1 MIKKLIFLLLAALLA
16 ACEQAPSEAT
26 PETITVSDDP
36 VLPDGVTLVEKFTG
50 HDDGFSI
57 TYSKYVLD
65 NGLTVV
71 LHEDHSDPMV
81 HVDVTYHVGSA
92 REVPGR
98 SGFAHFFEH
107 MMFEGSANVGQGEFS
122 KTISNAGGSL
132 NGTTNS
138 DRTNYYETMPINQL
152 ETALWLEADRMG
164 LLLEAV
170 TQKQFDVQRAAV
182 KNERGQRID
191 NRPYGRI
198 SETMMKNL
206 YPADHPYSWP
216 VIGWIEDLNA
226 AELDD
231 LKRFFLRWYGPN
243 NATLTIGGDIDQEK
257 TLQWISRYFGPIPP
271 GPDTVKL
278 ERQAA
283 RLEQDRY
290 VTLEDNIHLPAI
302 AMLFPTVYYRH
313 PDEAPLDA
321 ATKIIGMGRASL
333 LYQRLVQ
340 TGRAVSA
347 YVSHACRELA
357 CEMMFVVIQNPASG
371 EALTEMEEAIRET
384 LREFTERGVNDD
396 DLQKFIA
403 GFESGQVFGMQS
415 VAGKVSNLAFSE
427 VFNGD
432 PKTAT
437 DDIERYANVSKE
449 DVVRAFRE
457 YIEDRPAV
465 ILSIV
470 PNGQAELAARPQNFD
485 YRSMAAAG
493 TAIGPTVSPPQPSTP
508 PALRTWQDD
517 FDRSVQPQPEVN
529 PLVDLPPIW
538 DTELTNGVR
547 LLAVPNTETP
557 TVTIR
562 AVFAMGQRDEPPTK
576 AGLARLTAT
585 LMSEATLQRSSAEFS
600 EALERIGASV
610 GVSAGQYETTVSL
623 NVLSKH
629 LDAGV
634 ALMMER
640 MLEPA
645 FTAEDFNRVKTQLM
659 ESLMQA
665 RKSGPSLA
673 SRAVGAVLAG
683 PEHPL
688 SYPGSGLPSTV
699 SNITLDDVKAFY
711 AAHIPGHLQ
720 GVLVSTSLPQDEILA
735 SIAALAGLETS
746 EVYREPIDGLPEISG
761 RTIYLVNKEGA
772 AQSTLRMAYPSL
784 KYDALGDYYLAR
796 LMNFNLGG
804 TFDSRI
810 NLNLREDKGYTYGI
824 SSGFSGGQELG
835 SFRISSEVNKEATAA
850 SITEVISELENY
862 SAEGMTPA
870 EYEYLQN
877 AIGQRDA
884 RSYETPGAKLGLLS
898 QVLRYDLPLDYRKQQ
913 KTLLHETDR
922 ETLNTLAGQLIEAD
936 NMAIIVVGDIP
947 EIRPEL
953 EALDMPIKVLDEE
966 GLEVQDPHQ

>member
-1 MIKKLIFLLLAALLA
+1 MIKKLVPVLLIMLLA
-16 ACEQAPSEAT
+16 ACEQAPPEAI
-26 PETITVSDDP
+26 PETAAASP
-36 VLPDGVTLVEKFTG
+36 ALALPDGVTLVEEFTG
-50 HDDGFSI
+50 EDDDISI
-57 TYSKYVLD
+57 AFGKYVLD

-81 HVDVTYHVGSA
+81 HVDVTYHVGSS
-92 REVPGR
+92 REEPGR

-107 MMFEGSANVGQGEFS
+107 MMFEGSANVEGGEFS
-122 KTISNAGGSL
+122 KIITNAGGTY
-132 NGTTNS
+132 NGSTNS

-170 TQKQFDVQRAAV
+170 TQEQFDIQRAAV
-182 KNERGQRID
+182 KNERGQRVD
-191 NRPYGRI
+191 NRPYGRV

-216 VIGWIEDLNA
+216 VIGWIEDINA
-226 AELDD
+226 ADLDD

-243 NATLTIGGDIDQEK
+243 NATLTIGGDIDQQK
-257 TLQWISRYFGPIPP
+257 TLEWIARYFGPMPRGPEVGKPERRP
-271 GPDTVKL
+271 GSL
-278 ERQAA
+278 Q
-283 RLEQDRY
+283 QDRY

-347 YVSHACRELA
+347 YVSHGCRELA
-357 CEMMFVVIQNPASG
+357 CGMMFVVIQNPASG
-371 EALTEMEEAIRET
+371 ETLAEMEEAIRET
-384 LREFTERGVNDD
+384 LREFIERGVNDD

-403 GFESGQVFGMQS
+403 GFESGQVFSMQS
-415 VAGKVSNLAFSE
+415 VAGKVRNLAYSE
-427 VFNGD
+427 VINGD

-437 DDIERYANVSKE
+437 DDIERYTNVTRK
-449 DVVRAFRE
+449 DVVRAFKE
-457 YIEDRPAV
+457 HIEDRPAV

-485 YRSMAAAG
+485 FQSLAGGAA
-493 TAIGPTVSPPQPSTP
+493 IEPTVSPPQSETP
-508 PALRTWQDD
+508 PALRTWHDD
-517 FDRSVQPQPEVN
+517 FDRSVQPQPGVN

-538 DTELTNGVR
+538 DTQLANGVR

-557 TVTIR
+557 TVTIH
-562 AVFAMGQRDEPPTK
+562 AVFAMGQRDEPPGK
-576 AGLARLTAT
+576 AGLARLTAA
-585 LMSEATLQRSSAEFS
+585 LMREATQQRSSAEFS

-610 GVSAGQYETTVSL
+610 SVSAGNYETIVSL

-629 LDAGV
+629 LDAAM

-645 FTAEDFNRVKTQLM
+645 FTTEDFDRVKAQLM

-673 SRAVGAVLAG
+673 ARAIDAVLAG

-711 AAHIPGHLQ
+711 ATHIPGHLQ

-735 SIAALAGLETS
+735 SIAALAELETS
-746 EVYREPIDGLPEISG
+746 EAYREAIDGLPEISG
-761 RTIYLVNKEGA
+761 RTIYLVSKDGA

-784 KYDALGDYYLAR
+784 KYDALGDYYLAN

-824 SSGFSGGQELG
+824 RTGFSGGRELG
-835 SFRISSEVNKEATAA
+835 NFRISSEINKEATAA
-850 SITEVISELENY
+850 SITEVLNELESY
-862 SAEGMTPA
+862 STDGMTQA
-870 EYEYLQN
+870 EYEYMQS

-898 QVLRYDLPLDYRKQQ
+898 QILRYDLPLDYRKQQ
-913 KTLLHETDR
+913 KSLLRETDR
-922 ETLNTLAGQLIEAD
+922 ETLNTLAGRLID
-936 NMAIIVVGDIP
+936 PGNMAIVVVGDID

-953 EALDMPIKVLDEE
+953 EQLGMPIKLLDED
-966 GLEVQDPHQ
+966 GLEILQPQ

>member
-371 EALTEMEEAIRET
+371 ETLTEMEEAIRET

-432 PKTAT
+432 PNTRTSAKKTWFGPLESTSKTA
-437 DDIERYANVSKE
+437 R
-449 DVVRAFRE
+449 R
-457 YIEDRPAV
+457 
-465 ILSIV
+465 
-470 PNGQAELAARPQNFD
+470 
-485 YRSMAAAG
+485 
-493 TAIGPTVSPPQPSTP
+493 
-508 PALRTWQDD
+508 
-517 FDRSVQPQPEVN
+517 
-529 PLVDLPPIW
+529 
-538 DTELTNGVR
+538 
-547 LLAVPNTETP
+547 
-557 TVTIR
+557 
-562 AVFAMGQRDEPPTK
+562 
-576 AGLARLTAT
+576 
-585 LMSEATLQRSSAEFS
+585 
-600 EALERIGASV
+600 
-610 GVSAGQYETTVSL
+610 
-623 NVLSKH
+623 
-629 LDAGV
+629 
-634 ALMMER
+634 
-640 MLEPA
+640 
-645 FTAEDFNRVKTQLM
+645 
-659 ESLMQA
+659 
-665 RKSGPSLA
+665 
-673 SRAVGAVLAG
+673 
-683 PEHPL
+683 
-688 SYPGSGLPSTV
+688 
-699 SNITLDDVKAFY
+699 
-711 AAHIPGHLQ
+711 
-720 GVLVSTSLPQDEILA
+720 
-735 SIAALAGLETS
+735 
-746 EVYREPIDGLPEISG
+746 
-761 RTIYLVNKEGA
+761 
-772 AQSTLRMAYPSL
+772 
-784 KYDALGDYYLAR
+784 
-796 LMNFNLGG
+796 
-804 TFDSRI
+804 
-810 NLNLREDKGYTYGI
+810 
-824 SSGFSGGQELG
+824 
-835 SFRISSEVNKEATAA
+835 
-850 SITEVISELENY
+850 
-862 SAEGMTPA
+862 
-870 EYEYLQN
+870 
-877 AIGQRDA
+877 
-884 RSYETPGAKLGLLS
+884 
-898 QVLRYDLPLDYRKQQ
+898 
-913 KTLLHETDR
+913 
-922 ETLNTLAGQLIEAD
+922 
-936 NMAIIVVGDIP
+936 
-947 EIRPEL
+947 
-953 EALDMPIKVLDEE
+953 
-966 GLEVQDPHQ
+966 

>member
-1 MIKKLIFLLLAALLA
+1 MIKKLILLLLVALLA
-16 ACEQAPSEAT
+16 ACEQTPSEAVPQT
-26 PETITVSDDP
+26 TAVSDGP
-36 VLPDGVTLVEKFTG
+36 SLPDGVTLVEEFTG

-57 TYSKYVLD
+57 TFSKYVLD

-92 REVPGR
+92 REEPGR

-107 MMFEGSANVGQGEFS
+107 MMFEGSANVGNGEFS
-122 KTISNAGGSL
+122 KIISNAGGSL

-170 TQKQFDVQRAAV
+170 TQEQFDVQRAAV

-191 NRPYGRI
+191 NRPYGRV

-206 YPADHPYSWP
+206 YPAEHPYSWP

-243 NATLTIGGDIDQEK
+243 NATLTIGGDIDQKK
-257 TLQWISRYFGPIPP
+257 TLEWISRYFGPIPR
-271 GPDTVKL
+271 GPDTEDL
-278 ERQAA
+278 ER
-283 RLEQDRY
+283 RPGSLEQDRY
-290 VTLEDNIHLPAI
+290 ITLEDNIHLPAI

-357 CEMMFVVIQNPASG
+357 CEMMIVVIQNPASG
-371 EALTEMEEAIRET
+371 ETLTEMEEAIRET

-449 DVVRAFRE
+449 DVVRAFKE

-470 PNGQAELAARPQNFD
+470 PNGQPALAARPQNFD
-485 YRSMAAAG
+485 YTSMALEG
-493 TAIGPTVSPPQPSTP
+493 TAIEPTVSPPQPDTA

-538 DTELTNGVR
+538 DTELANGVR

-562 AVFAMGQRDEPPTK
+562 AVFAMGQRDEPPGK

-585 LMSEATLQRSSAEFS
+585 LMQEATLQRSSAEFS

-629 LDAGV
+629 LDAGM

-645 FTAEDFNRVKTQLM
+645 FTEEDFNRVKTQLM

-673 SRAVGAVLAG
+673 ARAVGAVLAG

-699 SNITLDDVKAFY
+699 SKITLDDVKAFY

-735 SIAALAGLETS
+735 SMAELAELETS
-746 EVYREPIDGLPEISG
+746 EVYRESIEDLPEISG

-850 SITEVISELENY
+850 SITEVIGELESY
-862 SAEGMTPA
+862 SAEGMTPE

-913 KTLLHETDR
+913 KSLLRETDR
-922 ETLNTLAGQLIEAD
+922 ATLNALAGRLIDAD

-953 EALDMPIKVLDEE
+953 EALGMPIKVLDEE
-966 GLEVQDPHQ
+966 GMEVQDPHQ